1 MYGQMPYPYGNPAM
15 QNAQQRLQMMEAQ
28 YPQFAANY
36 GQPIG
41 QTPPPQSQTP
51 AAPMLK
57 GRPVSNEQEAN
68 AAMIDFDGSLFI
80 FPDKAHG
87 KIYTKQLGLDGN
99 IIFERYSID
108 QPQEAAPMAAPTKQI
123 DLSGYVKRSEVESLI
138 NELVEQRL
146 SKIEQKPV
154 NNNKGGNK

>member
-1 MYGQMPYPYGNPAM
+1 MYGQMPYPYGNPTL

-36 GQPIG
+36 GQPMG
-41 QTPPPQSQTP
+41 QPPSPQPQTP
-51 AAPMLK
+51 AAPVLK

-108 QPQEAAPMAAPTKQI
+108 QLPEAAPMTAPTKQI
-123 DLSGYVKRSEVESLI
+123 DLSGYVKRSEVESLV

-154 NNNKGGNK
+154 NSNKGGNK